1 MSDEDVSMDGDD
13 CSNQSGSACCSED
26 LDRFEEEDGDVLVS
40 SHLLKDPFTALTA
53 DSIAKEQRKNIEAV
67 MDLTEL
73 PPQTSRQL
81 LQQMRWNYEKLA
93 ELYFEDPEALLS
105 KAGAVVRENA
115 VRELSGSAVCLA
127 NSQEERMCSLCCD
140 TFEGCEANASMT
152 ALEACGHLF
161 CNDCWRRHLKIQIED
176 EGQAAKIHCAGM
188 EEVKGRMGRCSIVVD
203 ERVVEKLLR
212 QEGGDPDLFKNDGL
226 HGRGAG
232 GGRLRLQRV
241 SHGGRVY
248 RGARVVLR
256 VPGRVARTSR
266 VCGCE
271 ELAQEVPRRL
281 RDLQLA
287 PGVPRGFRAYHI
299 PAHVQQVRRDRRQ
312 GQRLSPGSRAVHA
325 PLRAVHE
332 PREVAGAGEHARE
345 VHHGED
351 GDHAGAGE
359 QDVHGRAIHALSHPP
374 AHRGAANSAVDVRGG
389 LL

>member
-1 MSDEDVSMDGDD
+1 M
-13 CSNQSGSACCSED
+13 
-26 LDRFEEEDGDVLVS
+26 LDRGGRARCREAAPPGGGRSRPLQKVPED
-40 SHLLKDPFTALTA
+40 A
-53 DSIAKEQRKNIEAV
+53 DRRV
-67 MDLTEL
+67 
-73 PPQTSRQL
+73 RQ
-81 LQQMRWNYEKLA
+81 QQ
-93 ELYFEDPEALLS
+93 P
-105 KAGAVVRENA
+105 GCQVVYR
-115 VRELSGSAVCLA
+115 
-127 NSQEERMCSLCCD
+127 
-140 TFEGCEANASMT
+140 
-152 ALEACGHLF
+152 
-161 CNDCWRRHLKIQIED
+161 
-176 EGQAAKIHCAGM
+176 
-188 EEVKGRMGRCSIVVD
+188 
-203 ERVVEKLLR
+203 
-212 QEGGDPDLFKNDGL
+212 DGL

-287 PGVPRGFRAYHI
+287 PGQHEGLPQVQGGDQQRRGVQPHPLQAVRRPLLLGVPRGFRAYHI